1 MSVDALQERIRKR
14 KCALVVDLTVLP
26 GALPPE
32 FGEMPFPEGYRGYV
46 SALLKGLKGMVP
58 GVRFRVSA
66 FALLG
71 AEALA
76 VLPELTRQAS
86 ELGYYVLMEAPELG
100 SRELAELAAQ
110 RLEVGRIIDAVPDV
124 LTRSVLRWRFLNGLT
139 WKETAERA
147 ELTDTWTFKLW
158 GRVRKAWR
166 EAEQAG
172 NS

>member
-1 MSVDALQERIRKR
+1 MGNEEKLLAYRDAMRELDRLGEQLEECRAR
-14 KCALVVDLTVLP
+14 AESMTASYSLTPGGGGDGRSMENCVL
-26 GALPPE
+26 
-32 FGEMPFPEGYRGYV
+32 
-46 SALLKGLKGMVP
+46 K
-58 GVRFRVSA
+58 
-66 FALLG
+66 
-71 AEALA
+71 LA
-76 VLPELTRQAS
+76 VLGDEYARRLD
-86 ELGYYVLMEAPELG
+86 
-100 SRELAELAAQ
+100 ELAVQ

-147 ELTDTWTFKLW
+147 ELTDAWTFKLW

>member
-1 MSVDALQERIRKR
+1 MTNKEKLLAYRDA
-14 KCALVVDLTVLP
+14 
-26 GALPPE
+26 
-32 FGEMPFPEGYRGYV
+32 M
-46 SALLKGLKGMVP
+46 
-58 GVRFRVSA
+58 
-66 FALLG
+66 
-71 AEALA
+71 
-76 VLPELTRQAS
+76 
-86 ELGYYVLMEAPELG
+86 
-100 SRELAELAAQ
+100 RELDRLGEQLEECRARSENMTASYSMTPGGSGDGRRLERHALKLAALGDEYARRLDELAAQ

-124 LTRSVLRWRFLNGLT
+124 LTRSVLRWCFLNGLT

>member
-1 MSVDALQERIRKR
+1 MMNEDKLQAYQDAMRELDRLGEELEECRARAESVTAFYSLAPGGAGDGRRMERHALK
-14 KCALVVDLTVLP
+14 
-26 GALPPE
+26 
-32 FGEMPFPEGYRGYV
+32 
-46 SALLKGLKGMVP
+46 
-58 GVRFRVSA
+58 
-66 FALLG
+66 
-71 AEALA
+71 LA
-76 VLPELTRQAS
+76 
-86 ELGYYVLMEAPELG
+86 ELGDEYARRLD
-100 SRELAELAAQ
+100 ELAAQ